1 MKKSLKQQR
10 HDVAKKKHQQR
21 IIMFAVGAV
30 GVLFLLI
37 AVGASLYTQ
46 APPVVD
52 ANDAQQVALG
62 KQVYD
67 VQCAGCH
74 GPEME
79 GQENWQEGGENGLLL
94 APPHDETGHT
104 WHHNNS
110 YLIASVSEGG
120 ARLPANT
127 GVSPMPAYGNILSKT
142 EIAASIAY
150 IQSTW
155 PPEIRIQQSQR

>member
-10 HDVAKKKHQQR
+10 HDAAKKKKQQQT
-21 IIMFAVGAV
+21 IMFAVGTV
-30 GVLFLLI
+30 GALLLLI
-37 AVGASLYTQ
+37 AIGTSLYSQ

-52 ANDAQQVALG
+52 ANDVQQVALG

-67 VQCAGCH
+67 LQCASCH
-74 GPEME
+74 GVELE
-79 GQENWQEGGENGLLL
+79 GEENWQEAGDNGLLK

-104 WHHNNS
+104 WHHSDS
-110 YLIASVSEGG
+110 YLIASVAEGG

-127 GVSPMPAYGNILSKT
+127 GVSPMPAYENILTKA

-155 PPEIRIQQSQR
+155 PPEIRIEQSQR

>member
-10 HDVAKKKHQQR
+10 HDAAKKKRQQQT
-21 IIMFAVGAV
+21 IMFAVGTV
-30 GVLFLLI
+30 GALFLLI
-37 AVGASLYTQ
+37 AIGTSLYSQ

-52 ANDAQQVALG
+52 ANDVQQVALG

-67 VQCAGCH
+67 VQCASCH
-74 GPEME
+74 GVELE
-79 GQENWQEGGENGLLL
+79 GQENQQVAGDSNLLI

-110 YLIASVSEGG
+110 YLIASVTEGG
-120 ARLPANT
+120 ARLPANS
-127 GVSPMPAYGNILSKT
+127 GVSPMPAYESILTET